1 MKKQLENLKV
11 VAEELRKQ
19 LSENRE
25 RQKILVRDIWLEE
38 NDMELGQTVFV
49 SDDSSPLDSE
59 WKKGIL
65 IDAKPFTSKTLP
77 VVKIFNKSGDPGKR
91 EWHYQ
96 IQRIK
101 K

>member
-1 MKKQLENLKV
+1 MKQELENLKV

-19 LSENRE
+19 LFENRK
-25 RQKILVRDIWLEE
+25 RQKVLVRDIWLDE
-38 NDMELGQTVFV
+38 NDMELGQVVYV
-49 SDDSSPLDSE
+49 SDYSSPLDSE

-65 IDAKPFTSKTLP
+65 IDAKPWAESTKP
-77 VVKIFNKSGDPGKR
+77 VVKLLNKSGDPGKR